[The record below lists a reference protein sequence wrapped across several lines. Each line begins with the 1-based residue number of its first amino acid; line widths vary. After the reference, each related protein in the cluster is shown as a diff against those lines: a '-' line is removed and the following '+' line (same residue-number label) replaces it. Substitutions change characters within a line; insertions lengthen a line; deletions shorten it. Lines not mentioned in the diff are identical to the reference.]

1 MERTCVPIPSRYTNA
16 IMHLEIYAPDNKNNL
31 KILPQLSVFAFLYYR
46 RYSIINISKDMREA
60 VKCQIHTVH
69 YV

>member
-1 MERTCVPIPSRYTNA
+1 MDINELFKKDKRESAVV
-16 IMHLEIYAPDNKNNL
+16 
-31 KILPQLSVFAFLYYR
+31 LPQLSVFAFLYYR

-60 VKCQIHTVH
+60 VKCQVYTVH